1 MTTTLVILAF
11 FTAPALVFFILWRV
25 ASSRN
30 KALTTRIAEKE
41 AEAERAK
48 QEAAATVRAANDAA
62 KLRVAEAQ
70 KLIDQEHVA
79 LRQEEA
85 RIRSHYEEESRRFMS
100 EMNLALQK
108 ARDDSAALQ
117 RYASLVDAET
127 ETKRLLA
134 EAATEAQALRAE
146 AASLLETAQLAAKAE
161 RATAS
166 RKASELH
173 AQADKLLEH
182 ATQKAAKIIDDA
194 HKQAEKIAGDAYL
207 ALREK
212 DHLQEAIK
220 AVRNLVEGYGDR
232 YVVPT
237 HSIIDDLAA
246 GYGHTDAGR
255 RLEIA
260 RMQSKRMVTEQ
271 IAATC
276 DYVEANRRETA
287 VRFVVDAFNGRVD
300 ALLTEAETTNI
311 GTLEQQIRDA
321 FNIVN
326 LNGEAFR
333 NARILPAYLD
343 ARLEELKWA
352 VATYELRQRERE
364 EQRRI
369 KEQIREEERARR
381 EYERAIREAQDEE
394 AKLQRALAKAKS
406 EAEQATAQQRQKLE
420 EEIALLTQKL
430 VEAEEK
436 NQRALSMAQQTKKGN
451 VYIISN
457 IGSFGEQVFKIGMTR
472 RLEPMDR
479 IWELSD
485 ASVPFDFDVHALI
498 PCDDAPAL
506 EGALHDAFSDHR
518 INKINQRKEFFRV
531 PLEQIREIVA
541 SRGIEASFT
550 LLAEAQEYR
559 ETQKLNSMTP
569 EERQRYT
576 ASRAIESITVT
587 SNDETSVP
595 PASDLNP
602 AR

>member
-1 MTTTLVILAF
+1 MGDMH
-11 FTAPALVFFILWRV
+11 
-25 ASSRN
+25 S
-30 KALTTRIAEKE
+30 
-41 AEAERAK
+41 
-48 QEAAATVRAANDAA
+48 
-62 KLRVAEAQ
+62 
-70 KLIDQEHVA
+70 
-79 LRQEEA
+79 
-85 RIRSHYEEESRRFMS
+85 
-100 EMNLALQK
+100 ALQK
-108 ARDDSAALQ
+108 AREESAALQ
-117 RYASLVDAET
+117 RYASLLDAET

-134 EAATEAQALRAE
+134 EAAAEAQSLRVE

-166 RKASELH
+166 RKAAELH
-173 AQADKLLEH
+173 TQADNLLAH
-182 ATQKAAKIIDDA
+182 ATQNAAKIIDDA
-194 HKQAEKIAGDAYL
+194 HKHAEKIAGDAYI

-212 DHLQEAIK
+212 DHLEEAIR
-220 AVRNLVEGYGDR
+220 AVRNQVEGYGDR

-237 HSIIDDLAA
+237 RSIIDDLAA

-260 RMQSKRMVTEQ
+260 RMQSKRMVIER

-276 DYVEANRRETA
+276 DYVEANRRDTA

-300 ALLTEAETTNI
+300 AILTEAESANI

-326 LNGEAFR
+326 LNGDAFR

-343 ARLEELKWA
+343 ARLGELKWA

-381 EYERAIREAQDEE
+381 EYERAMREAQDEE
-394 AKLQRALAKAKS
+394 AKLQHALAKAKS
-406 EAEQATAQQRQKLE
+406 EADKATAQQRQMLE

-430 VEAEEK
+430 AEAEEK

-457 IGSFGEQVFKIGMTR
+457 IGSFGELVFKIGMTR

-498 PCDDAPAL
+498 PCDNAPAL
-506 EGALHDAFSDHR
+506 EGALHEAFSEHR
-518 INKINQRKEFFRV
+518 INKVNHRKEFFRV
-531 PLEQIREIVA
+531 PIEQIRAVVA

-559 ETQKLNSMTP
+559 ETQKVNSMTP
-569 EERQRYT
+569 EDRQRY
-576 ASRAIESITVT
+576 AISREIESMTVT
-587 SNDETSVP
+587 RVDTDSSPSVS
-595 PASDLNP
+595 A
-602 AR
+602 